1 MIKRKIQER
10 LEQFTKDKGRYALLI
25 DGARQVG
32 KTFII
37 EKFASEHYEVLVEI
51 NFATMKGAQAIFD
64 NVETAE
70 DVLVKLTAFSKKRLV
85 PGRTLVF
92 FDEIQKCPEA
102 VTYIKPLV
110 QEGSCHYVL
119 SGSLL
124 GVELKNVRSVPV
136 GFMDEAKMFPLDF
149 EEFVEAVGE
158 VPELLQAARN
168 AWTRRLPLD
177 KVFHQRLLKLFR
189 LYLVVGGMPAA
200 VQCYLDTH
208 DIAAV
213 VREQKR
219 ILAMYRRDITQ
230 YDQDNALR
238 IRLVFDRIPAELD
251 KKNKRYYVSGIR
263 PGERYDNLEDEF
275 VWLKEA
281 GVALPAYNVQ
291 APVAPLV
298 LGTKPNLFKLFSND
312 IGLLS
317 AQYMNGIQLNILNG
331 EQSINFGSVYENA
344 VAQELTAHGIE
355 PRYYNSPKNGE
366 IDFVIERD
374 GAVLPI
380 EVKSG
385 KHYQRHRALNFA
397 LAQSD
402 YLINEAIVF
411 NDDAMKIEGR
421 VRYVPIY
428 MVMFLENTPIPEKL
442 VYEV

>member
-1 MIKRKIQER
+1 MLKRKIEDR
-10 LEQFTKDKGRYALLI
+10 LEAFYKDKGRYALLV

-37 EKFASEHYEVLVEI
+37 EKFAAEHYDSLVEI

-64 NVETAE
+64 NVETAD
-70 DVLVKLTAFSKKRLV
+70 DVLLKLTAFSKKSIV

-92 FDEIQKCPEA
+92 FDEIQKCPDA
-102 VTYIKPLV
+102 VTYVKPLV

-124 GVELKNVRSVPV
+124 GVELKNIRSVPV
-136 GFMDEAKMFPLDF
+136 GFMDEVKMYPLDF
-149 EEFVEAVGE
+149 EEFVEANGE
-158 VPELLQAARN
+158 SPELLKAARKS
-168 AWTRRLPLD
+168 WMERKPLD
-177 KVFHQRLLKLFR
+177 LLYHRRLLKLFR

-219 ILAMYRRDITQ
+219 IIAMYRRDISQ

-251 KKNKRYYVSGIR
+251 KKNKRYYVSDIR
-263 PGERYDNLEDEF
+263 PGERYDNLEGEF

-291 APVAPLV
+291 EPVAPLV

-312 IGLLS
+312 VGLLS
-317 AQYMNGIQLNILNG
+317 AQYMNGIQLKILNG
-331 EQSINFGSVYENA
+331 EQSINFGAVYENA
-344 VAQELTAHGIE
+344 VAQEMTAHGID

-366 IDFVIERD
+366 IDFVIERN
-374 GAVLPI
+374 GEVLPI

-385 KHYQRHRALNFA
+385 KHYQRHHALNFA
-397 LAQSD
+397 MTQPD
-402 YLINEAIVF
+402 YRIREAIVF
-411 NDDAMKIEGR
+411 NDDAMREEGR
-421 VRYVPIY
+421 VLYAPIY
-428 MVMFLENTPIPEKL
+428 MVMFVENTPFPDKM
-442 VYEV
+442 VYEI

>member
-402 YLINEAIVF
+402 YRINEAIVF

>member
-10 LEQFTKDKGRYALLI
+10 LEQFAKDKGRYALLI

-402 YLINEAIVF
+402 YRINEAIVF

>member
-10 LEQFTKDKGRYALLI
+10 LEQFAKDKGRYALLI

-51 NFATMKGAQAIFD
+51 NFATMKGALAIFD

-402 YLINEAIVF
+402 YRINEAIVF

>member
-10 LEQFTKDKGRYALLI
+10 LEQFAKDKGRYALLI

-51 NFATMKGAQAIFD
+51 NFATMKGALAIFD

-385 KHYQRHRALNFA
+385 KHYQRHRA
-397 LAQSD
+397 
-402 YLINEAIVF
+402 
-411 NDDAMKIEGR
+411 
-421 VRYVPIY
+421 
-428 MVMFLENTPIPEKL
+428 
-442 VYEV
+442 

>member
-1 MIKRKIQER
+1 M
-10 LEQFTKDKGRYALLI
+10 L
-25 DGARQVG
+25 
-32 KTFII
+32 
-37 EKFASEHYEVLVEI
+37 
-51 NFATMKGAQAIFD
+51 
-64 NVETAE
+64 
-70 DVLVKLTAFSKKRLV
+70 KLTAFSKKSIV

-92 FDEIQKCPEA
+92 FDEIQKCPDA
-102 VTYIKPLV
+102 VTYVKPLV

-124 GVELKNVRSVPV
+124 GVELKNIRSVPV
-136 GFMDEAKMFPLDF
+136 GFMDEVKMYPLDF
-149 EEFVEAVGE
+149 EEFVEANGE
-158 VPELLQAARN
+158 SPELLKAARES
-168 AWTRRLPLD
+168 WTERKPLD
-177 KVFHQRLLKLFR
+177 LLYHRRLLKLFR

-200 VQCYLDTH
+200 VQRYLDTH

-219 ILAMYRRDITQ
+219 IIAMYRRDISQ
-230 YDQDNALR
+230 YDRDNALR

-281 GVALPAYNVQ
+281 GMALPSYNVQ
-291 APVAPLV
+291 EPVAPLV

-312 IGLLS
+312 VGLLS
-317 AQYMNGIQLNILNG
+317 AQYMNGIQLKILNG
-331 EQSINFGSVYENA
+331 EQSINFGAVYENA
-344 VAQELTAHGIE
+344 VAQELAAHGIE

-374 GAVLPI
+374 GEVLPI

-397 LAQSD
+397 MAQSD
-402 YLINEAIVF
+402 YQIREAIVF
-411 NDDAMKIEGR
+411 NDDAMKTEGDAL
-421 VRYVPIY
+421 YAPIY
-428 MVMFLENTPIPEKL
+428 MVMFVENTPFPEKMI
-442 VYEV
+442 YAM